1 MERNKLIPADEFC
14 AIHNIEFS
22 FIQSLEENGLIE
34 IQTIEH
40 TGFIPLTQVP
50 DLERMIRLHSELDIN
65 IEGIDTILHLLH
77 RIEDLNDEVRRLKNR
92 LYMFESNFF
101 D

>member
-1 MERNKLIPADEFC
+1 MDRNKLIPADEFC

-22 FIQSLEENGLIE
+22 FIQSLEETGLIE
-34 IQTIEH
+34 IQTIEQS
-40 TGFIPLTQVP
+40 GFIPVSQVP
-50 DLERMIRLHSELDIN
+50 DLEKMIRLYSELDIN

-77 RIEDLNDEVRRLKNR
+77 RIEDLQEEVRRLKNR
-92 LYMFESNFF
+92 LYMFESEAF